1 MKTLFGYSL
10 RQFLPV
16 FTVALLFF
24 ILILQLVDLF
34 SNLWKYLDNDA
45 TISQILTV
53 QLYYLPK
60 CALFAIPISL
70 LFSTSFTLGT
80 FYSNNE
86 LIIVFGSGIPL
97 FRFIVPFVLAGVLL
111 SAGSFFLEEYVVIET
126 YKQKNALSRTLLNQT
141 VSFSNTNVTVL
152 SDANRIIYNADYYN
166 DNTQTLSGL
175 IVLFRDDDGAF
186 LRRIDAEWGSW
197 KNERWELRNCRV
209 FSWDADHERIVETSS
224 GSVIEPLLVE
234 PPSTFRKTVRNVEE
248 MRFRE
253 AREWIDALRKAGL
266 PFRESLTV
274 YYKRFSF
281 ALSCLIVTF
290 ISGMIGGSFK
300 KNILLMSL
308 LISLIISVLFYVTQ
322 MVTVIM
328 ANLGYISPITGA
340 FSPFFLFIVSG
351 AWLVRFVK
359 T

>member
-1 MKTLFGYSL
+1 MKTLFRYTL
-10 RQFLPV
+10 RQFFPV
-16 FTVALLFF
+16 FMVSIIFF
-24 ILILQLVDLF
+24 VLILQLVDLF
-34 SNLWKYLDNDA
+34 TNLWKYLDNEA
-45 TISQILTV
+45 AISEILKV
-53 QLYYLPK
+53 QLLYLPK
-60 CALFAIPISL
+60 CLIFALPISL
-70 LFSTSFTLGT
+70 LFSISYTLGT

-97 FRFIVPFVLAGVLL
+97 FAFIIPFILVGVFI
-111 SAGSFFLEEYVVIET
+111 SVGSFFFEENIVIES
-126 YKQKNALSRTLLNQT
+126 YKEKNALSRTLLNQT

-152 SDANRIIYNADYYN
+152 SEGNRIIYSADYYN
-166 DNTQTLSGL
+166 DNTKSLSGL
-175 IVLFRDDDGAF
+175 IVLFRDENGGF
-186 LRRIDAEWGSW
+186 LRRIDAEWGTW
-197 KNERWELRNCRV
+197 KNDVWELKNCRV
-209 FSWDADHERIVETSS
+209 FEWDADRENIVETQIN
-224 GSVIEPLLVE
+224 SVVEPLLSE

-253 AREWIDALRKAGL
+253 AREWIAALRKAGL
-266 PFRESLTV
+266 PFRESLTA

-281 ALSCLIVTF
+281 ALSSLIVTF

-308 LISLIISVLFYVTQ
+308 LVSLVISVLYYVIQ

-340 FSPFFLFIVSG
+340 FSPFFIFVIFG
-351 AWLVRFVK
+351 AWLFRFVK